1 MAVGGFRITEDGNLR
16 VTQASEGRVTEDIV
30 DAYCSLSASGSI
42 TSLATATINVATSLS
57 NVGSAIFIGVAERI
71 GSARLDSTSTVT
83 PTGNLTL
90 RTTTN
95 LQASSSTLFTQE
107 LLLKGS
113 TDLSSSGSLAV
124 KVTLPAEFT
133 ATSTGSLSTS
143 PALVAYGYFDSLP
156 LEQVRVTSAGDVRV
170 TEDGLDTRV
179 TNIVQANA
187 ASGSLVVFSTVFPFS
202 GTPYVNQTDSWKQ
215 FTPYVNHSG
224 EWVRPEKVYKN
235 VNGNWKRVL

>member
-215 FTPYVNHSG
+215 FTPYVKHRD

>member
-71 GSARLDSTSTVT
+71 GASRLE
-83 PTGNLTL
+83 
-90 RTTTN
+90 
-95 LQASSSTLFTQE
+95 AESTLGTQGSLLFNGVVNLPSISLASISGG
-107 LLLKGS
+107 LLLDAAS
-113 TDLSSSGSLAV
+113 TLSSSGSLAV

-215 FTPYVNHSG
+215 FTPYVKHSG

>member
-113 TDLSSSGSLAV
+113 TELSSSSSLAV

-215 FTPYVNHSG
+215 FTPYVKHSG